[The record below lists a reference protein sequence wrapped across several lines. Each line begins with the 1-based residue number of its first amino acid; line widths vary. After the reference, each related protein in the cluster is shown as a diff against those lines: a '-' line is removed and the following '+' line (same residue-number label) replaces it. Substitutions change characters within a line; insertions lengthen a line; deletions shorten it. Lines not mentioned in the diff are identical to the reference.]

1 MFLIGLSNKLP
12 GKSGTMGEACQ
23 ETLQGVGPDQKLINP
38 LSVFVAQEKKLLE
51 QLWNIVA
58 IDLQKKLMNFT
69 TNQAN
74 TDEMDKQ
81 IEALGKALRYFGDTI

>member
-1 MFLIGLSNKLP
+1 
-12 GKSGTMGEACQ
+12 
-23 ETLQGVGPDQKLINP
+23 
-38 LSVFVAQEKKLLE
+38 
-51 QLWNIVA
+51 
-58 IDLQKKLMNFT
+58 MNFT